1 MESYSSS
8 EVVTIDVLLR
18 RLVKIAPDKAVLSY
32 PDQELNFKHYTA
44 TDLDRLSRSAIST
57 YPRSL
62 RQSALDAKPGKAPAV
77 AIVGASNLEYYMNI
91 LAVSRMGLTVMVM
104 SPRLSDQGLAHLIR
118 LQRCTAV
125 LASGSSIQAIERV
138 QATQEDLPDFD
149 LLPMVQMADLETVS
163 NSGALVDLP
172 VMEYKHDTETPFVI
186 IHSGGTTGLPK
197 PVARHVGRDLKDI
210 AKRISESIPD
220 SLVTLPVFHS
230 FGFGHFLASLWGTFT
245 LSLLN
250 ASRPVTASIILKALD
265 VIGCNA
271 LSTVPHLLK
280 FIAETPGGAER
291 LAQLKRVAA
300 AGSATPEVL
309 GNELVE
315 KGVNLY
321 SPYGQTESGVLMMN
335 CAGRDWIWMTV
346 MPQAEPYLK
355 FEPYGDE
362 DQGLW
367 HLIVLSEFPTL
378 VMSNRPD
385 GSYATQDLFVR
396 HPTDPE
402 KWKFASRADDIIVLV
417 NGLKA
422 DPHLL
427 EEAVT
432 KNPNVDTAMA
442 FGSGRDSLGLLV
454 VPSAQASG
462 LSKEELAAVIAP
474 DLELGNSLVS
484 SYTRVPPDSVIFREA
499 GSQVPRTAKDTLIRS
514 KFLELCKDD
523 IDAHYAAMEAQNNSK
538 VSVSDDQVQEIVRDV
553 VGSVVS
559 AGDTELDIDTDFF
572 GLGMD
577 SLQASYVRT
586 RLLRRINLGGR
597 LPPTN
602 VVFEYPTV
610 GQLTDYILAVRN
622 GRDPKAEGSSER
634 DIAQKLFQKYTQFP
648 GFEAE
653 TRQASAGRVV
663 LITGATGFVGRHV
676 VHRLI
681 SLPEVDRVY
690 CLVRAD
696 SDEAANL
703 RIIESLRAA
712 RLEVVDKN
720 SSKIVALASDL
731 GQARLGLND
740 KQYEIL
746 RTLVTDIIH
755 GAWAVN
761 FNLSLSS
768 FENPSIASVSH
779 LLSLAIRSPLQ
790 PKPRL
795 SFISSIATIFQANAQ
810 GGVKETR
817 YGWEAASPMGYGQSK
832 WVAEEMC
839 TAAAKYAEQK
849 GVDLPVQILRVGQVV
864 GDTKYGMWNE
874 KEAFPLT
881 VQSALTTGALPV
893 VEEPDAQFWLPVD
906 TTAAAIV
913 ELAFRSRS
921 DDQGENARVF
931 HVASA
936 TPLHWNTEFLPA
948 LARHNLSFEAVP
960 QQEWVRRLEDAVPNH
975 QLLQHFKKRYG
986 VDRDENAP
994 RRTKDLL
1001 DLSEARKFSSALRGD
1016 TKIDD
1021 VLVGKFL
1028 TYWLGLPAWKSIEKP
1043 MDADSQNKAGQTGR
1057 RDSGIGIGQTQQLRV

>member
-1 MESYSSS
+1 MESHSSS
-8 EVVTIDVLLR
+8 EVFTVDVLLR
-18 RLVKIAPDKAVLSY
+18 RLVKIAPDKTVISY

-57 YPRSL
+57 YPKSL
-62 RQSALDAKPGKAPAV
+62 RQSALDAEPGKAPAV
-77 AIVGASNLEYYMNI
+77 AIVGPSSFEYYINI

-125 LASGSSIQAIERV
+125 LASGSSIRAIERV

-149 LLPMVQMADLETVS
+149 LLPMAQMADLEAIS
-163 NSGALVDLP
+163 HGGALFDLPP
-172 VMEYKHDTETPFVI
+172 VMEYKDDTETPLVI
-186 IHSGGTTGLPK
+186 IHTGGTTGLPK
-197 PVARHVGRDLKDI
+197 PVARHVGGDLKDI
-210 AKRISESIPD
+210 ARRIADFNTD

-245 LSLLN
+245 LILLN
-250 ASRPVTASIILKALD
+250 ASRPVTASVILRALD
-265 VIGCNA
+265 VTGCKA

-291 LAQLKRVAA
+291 LAQLERVAV

-315 KGVNLY
+315 KGVNIV
-321 SPYGQTESGVLMMN
+321 SPYGQTESGVLMDN
-335 CAGRDWIWMTV
+335 CPGRDWIWMTV
-346 MPQAEPYLK
+346 MPQAEPHLK

-367 HLIVLSEFPTL
+367 QLIVLPGMPSL

-385 GSYATQDLFVR
+385 GSYATQDVFVR

-402 KWKFASRADDIIVLV
+402 KWKFSSRADDIIVLV

-484 SYTRVPPDSVIFREA
+484 SYTRVPPDSVIIKDA

-514 KFLELCKDD
+514 KFLELCKHD

-538 VSVSDDQVQEIVRDV
+538 VSVSDDEVQGIVRDV

-559 AGDTELDIDTDFF
+559 AGDADLDIDTDFF

-622 GRDPKAEGSSER
+622 GRDPKAAGSSER
-634 DIAQKLFQKYTQFP
+634 EIAQGLVQKYTQFP
-648 GFEAE
+648 EFE
-653 TRQASAGRVV
+653 TQVRQAGPGRTVV
-663 LITGATGFVGRHV
+663 SCH
-676 VHRLI
+676 
-681 SLPEVDRVY
+681 EY
-690 CLVRAD
+690 
-696 SDEAANL
+696 
-703 RIIESLRAA
+703 
-712 RLEVVDKN
+712 
-720 SSKIVALASDL
+720 
-731 GQARLGLND
+731 
-740 KQYEIL
+740 
-746 RTLVTDIIH
+746 
-755 GAWAVN
+755 
-761 FNLSLSS
+761 
-768 FENPSIASVSH
+768 
-779 LLSLAIRSPLQ
+779 
-790 PKPRL
+790 
-795 SFISSIATIFQANAQ
+795 ISSEVCQ
-810 GGVKETR
+810 
-817 YGWEAASPMGYGQSK
+817 
-832 WVAEEMC
+832 
-839 TAAAKYAEQK
+839 
-849 GVDLPVQILRVGQVV
+849 
-864 GDTKYGMWNE
+864 
-874 KEAFPLT
+874 LT
-881 VQSALTTGALPV
+881 
-893 VEEPDAQFWLPVD
+893 
-906 TTAAAIV
+906 
-913 ELAFRSRS
+913 
-921 DDQGENARVF
+921 
-931 HVASA
+931 
-936 TPLHWNTEFLPA
+936 
-948 LARHNLSFEAVP
+948 
-960 QQEWVRRLEDAVPNH
+960 
-975 QLLQHFKKRYG
+975 
-986 VDRDENAP
+986 
-994 RRTKDLL
+994 
-1001 DLSEARKFSSALRGD
+1001 
-1016 TKIDD
+1016 
-1021 VLVGKFL
+1021 
-1028 TYWLGLPAWKSIEKP
+1028 
-1043 MDADSQNKAGQTGR
+1043 
-1057 RDSGIGIGQTQQLRV
+1057 